1 MNIGGRGCLLFFFFF
16 VTFIHWFLNLNISI
30 SSVPREK
37 TRSLEGINMFLK
49 KIIKIVKKHGWK
61 QQTCGVTGFNG
72 SIGTNFFKDG
82 EVLSVSIIKEGH
94 MTYPDEDELKEMF
107 GEL

>member
-1 MNIGGRGCLLFFFFF
+1 MKLI
-16 VTFIHWFLNLNISI
+16 LNKYSL
-30 SSVPREK
+30 SSK
-37 TRSLEGINMFLK
+37 KNAQNLEVINMFLK

-61 QQTCGVTGFNG
+61 QQTCGVTCFNG

-82 EVLSVSIIKEGH
+82 AVLSVSIIEEGH

-107 GEL
+107 GDV